1 MKTHYIKILAV
12 IFFIGS
18 LMNGF
23 AQHEQEE
30 IKEREEQEKREQQ
43 SREEDK
49 DIINIV
55 ELVNQSLNVKID
67 PITIKNLKPR
77 WYCPYVVNNQM
88 TRTEVCISN
97 FSIKPVTIRFII
109 WDETRKMESTFD
121 RIIEGK
127 AQLRFILSFP
137 DRQHFHFKGS
147 MELQADSPA
156 VFPTAHFFEDKVIF
170 RFNDMFEPKAF
181 RHSLP
186 LDWYRVDK

>member
-1 MKTHYIKILAV
+1 MKKHYIKILAV
-12 IFFIGS
+12 LLFIGS

-23 AQHEQEE
+23 AQHEENE
-30 IKEREEQEKREQQ
+30 LKERKKQERIEQQ
-43 SREEDK
+43 RGEREKE
-49 DIINIV
+49 IINVVDLI
-55 ELVNQSLNVKID
+55 NKSLSLKID

-109 WDETRKMESTFD
+109 WDETGKMESTFD
-121 RIIEGK
+121 HIIEGK
-127 AQLRFILSFP
+127 AQLWFILSFL

-156 VFPTAHFFEDKVIF
+156 VFPTSLFFEDKIIF
-170 RFNDMFEPKAF
+170 RFNDILEPKAF
-181 RHSLP
+181 RHSLT
-186 LDWYRVDK
+186 LDWYRVD